1 MNSIHS
7 SKVKQTGLGLI
18 SAIFVISVLALI
30 AAGMASMVA
39 SSAKNHTQQL
49 LQVRAQSAALS
60 ALDIELVRMA
70 ESPSCLSASSSIKFN
85 TAGLYECSAEVN
97 CSSVKIE
104 NKHFLHVTSEGTC
117 GSGAEMA
124 VKFEQKRILK

>member
-1 MNSIHS
+1 MNNFS
-7 SKVKQTGLGLI
+7 SSRAKQKGLGLI

-39 SSAKNHTQQL
+39 SSAKKHTQQL
-49 LQVRAQSAALS
+49 LQSRAQSAALS

-70 ESPSCLSASSSIKFN
+70 KSPSCLSASTSIKFN

-97 CSSVKIE
+97 CSSVEIE
-104 NKHFLHVTSEGTC
+104 NKYFLHVTSEGTC

>member
-1 MNSIHS
+1 MNS
-7 SKVKQTGLGLI
+7 SKASQAGLGLI

-39 SSAKNHTQQL
+39 SSAKSHTQQL
-49 LQVRAQSAALS
+49 LQARAQSAALS

-85 TAGLYECSAEVN
+85 TAGLYECSAAVN

-104 NKHFLHVTSEGTC
+104 NQHFLHVTSEGSC